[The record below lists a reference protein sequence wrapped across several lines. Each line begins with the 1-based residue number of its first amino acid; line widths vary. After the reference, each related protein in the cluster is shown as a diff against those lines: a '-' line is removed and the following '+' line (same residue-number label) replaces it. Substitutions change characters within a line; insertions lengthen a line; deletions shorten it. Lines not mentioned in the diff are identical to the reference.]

1 MRDFVTSSCNNN
13 TDSDSGIVA
22 FLYLYMRL
30 FSALPPLAVNM
41 SSEIPIGPEY
51 SLLNKHM
58 NFRPNPV
65 LDSLTECLVSSYE
78 YNPRL
83 FTVHETDS

>member
-30 FSALPPLAVNM
+30 FSALPPLAVNL
-41 SSEIPIGPEY
+41 SSEIPIGPVY

-58 NFRPNPV
+58 NFRPYQRTQP
-65 LDSLTECLVSSYE
+65 SLGLSNRVSNVE
-78 YNPRL
+78 LR
-83 FTVHETDS
+83 V

>member
-41 SSEIPIGPEY
+41 SSEIPIG
-51 SLLNKHM
+51 NKYM
-58 NFRPNPV
+58 NFRLNQRTQSN
-65 LDSLTECLVSSYE
+65 L
-78 YNPRL
+78 RL
-83 FTVHETDS
+83 SNLE

>member
-41 SSEIPIGPEY
+41 SSEIPIGPVY
-51 SLLNKHM
+51 SLLNK
-58 NFRPNPV
+58 PNQRTQP
-65 LDSLTECLVSSYE
+65 SLGLSNRVSNVE
-78 YNPRL
+78 LR
-83 FTVHETDS
+83 V